1 MFTASQLVAHAVGD
15 YIFQSQYMADWK
27 AKRSLAALAHVL
39 TYLLPFLL
47 LTRSPL
53 ALLVIG
59 GTHFLIDRFRLARY
73 VCWLKNG
80 PLVGRRGLLSWQ
92 GWAPLTAT
100 GYPETV
106 PAWMAVW
113 LMIIAD
119 NCLHVLINGAAL
131 RWLA

>member
-1 MFTASQLVAHAVGD
+1 MFTASQLVAHAFGD
-15 YIFQSQYMADWK
+15 YILQTQWMADWK

-80 PLVGRRGLLSWQ
+80 PWH
-92 GWAPLTAT
+92 PLTAT
-100 GYPETV
+100 GYPDTV

-113 LMIIAD
+113 LFVIAD
-119 NCLHVLINGAAL
+119 NICHVLINGAAL
-131 RWLA
+131 RCLA

>member
-1 MFTASQLVAHAVGD
+1 VFTASQLVAHLVGD
-15 YIFQSQYMADWK
+15 YILQTQAMADWK

-53 ALLVIG
+53 ALLAIG

-80 PLVGRRGLLSWQ
+80 PLTGYRGLLSWQ
-92 GWAPLTAT
+92 GWTPLTAT
-100 GYPETV
+100 GYPERV

-113 LMIIAD
+113 LFIAAD
-119 NCLHVLINGAAL
+119 NCLHILINGAAL